1 MSNPN
6 VYSVIKEAQD
16 MPPELKGEIE
26 AYKDSL
32 KKIDE
37 LSLYEDP
44 YIDNRLRSDKPIT
57 FLSFVDD
64 LQKLWKEAGLSGE
77 FIRYSPIK
85 EDAVFPRITYR
96 VVERKINQDIKDI
109 KPRHRGT
116 IRHPYRD
123 GEYVN
128 LYGQVFD
135 VAVEFVV
142 YSESA
147 EEADEMILDLEEF
160 IQNYT
165 GFFKKNGV
173 QEILFDSQGADEVIQ
188 NQRINIAKRPMYY
201 KMRFEKITVKFTNE
215 IRQVQ
220 VASTINNSL

>member
-1 MSNPN
+1 MSNPD
-6 VYSVIKEAQD
+6 VYSVIKQTQD
-16 MPPELKGEIE
+16 MPAHIKSEIE
-26 AYKDSL
+26 AYEDSL
-32 KKIDE
+32 KKLEE
-37 LSLYEDP
+37 LSLHEDP

-64 LQKLWKEAGLSGE
+64 LQRLWKEAGLPGE

-85 EDAVFPRITYR
+85 EDAAFPRITYR

-109 KPRHRGT
+109 KPRFRGT

-123 GEYVN
+123 GEYVDIF
-128 LYGQVFD
+128 GQVFD
-135 VAVEFVV
+135 LAVEFVI

-147 EEADEMILDLEEF
+147 EEADEMVLDLEEF

-165 GFFKKNGV
+165 GHFKKNGV
-173 QEILFDSQGADEVIQ
+173 QEILFNSQGSDEVIQ
-188 NQRINIAKRPMYY
+188 SQRINIAKRPMYY
-201 KMRFEKITVKFTNE
+201 KMRFEKITVKFINE

-220 VASTINNSL
+220 VASKINNSL